1 MRPSR
6 LTTRYKG
13 PRRARANT
21 HVTLG
26 LQWLMEPFFCPSTR
40 KKLPGKGSSEGE
52 PNVEYS
58 QKSLPFDGSGTYL
71 KTMTKLLE
79 KALEAVRR
87 LPPDS
92 QDQIALAMLSLSAN
106 DGEPEK
112 IDPAD
117 LPAVLEG
124 LAQARRREFATDA
137 EVEAAFRRFER

>member
-1 MRPSR
+1 
-6 LTTRYKG
+6 
-13 PRRARANT
+13 
-21 HVTLG
+21 
-26 LQWLMEPFFCPSTR
+26 
-40 KKLPGKGSSEGE
+40 
-52 PNVEYS
+52 
-58 QKSLPFDGSGTYL
+58 
-71 KTMTKLLE
+71 MTKLLE

-92 QDQIALAMLSLSAN
+92 QDQIALAMLSLSVN

-137 EVEAAFRRFER
+137 EVEAAFRRFERQ

>member
-1 MRPSR
+1 
-6 LTTRYKG
+6 
-13 PRRARANT
+13 
-21 HVTLG
+21 
-26 LQWLMEPFFCPSTR
+26 MEPFFCPSTR
-40 KKLPGKGSSEGE
+40 KKLPGNGSPRRE
-52 PNVEYS
+52 PAVEYS
-58 QKSLPFDGSGTYL
+58 QKSLRFDGSGTYL

-92 QDQIALAMLSLSAN
+92 QDHIALAMLSLSAN

-124 LAQARRREFATDA
+124 LARARRREFATDA
-137 EVEAAFRRFER
+137 EIEAAFRRFERKRHARA